1 MANLRT
7 RPAAEYLQ
15 VSKSLLDKLRC
26 YGGGPVYAKLGSTVI
41 YDTADL
47 DAWVASKKLKPTND
61 NVADRGVAA

>member
-47 DAWVASKKLKPTND
+47 DAWVSSKKLKPAND
-61 NVADRGVAA
+61 NVDCEVAA